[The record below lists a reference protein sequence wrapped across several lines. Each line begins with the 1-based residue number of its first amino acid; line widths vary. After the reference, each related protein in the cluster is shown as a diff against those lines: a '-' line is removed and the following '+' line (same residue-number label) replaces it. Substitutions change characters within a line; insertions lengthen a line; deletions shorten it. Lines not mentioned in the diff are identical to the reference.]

1 MLSKALQTETSDNI
15 VAVSVFCLSK
25 LILEAETILSQ
36 ASKIIVI
43 GFLFVLLALPVFAEK
58 EKIPVNIKAEVLKYY
73 EDTGQL
79 KASGSVEVKLKGM
92 TIFADDLLMDAGSN
106 IATAEGNV
114 RLFAKEYQAN
124 AAHLTYDTSAESTS
138 FLGFSS
144 TVAPASL
151 KGKVFVGARRLD
163 ENKGDMLGGPGEMST
178 CDREHYWLAADRI
191 AYYPDDRLEAWN
203 VVVWVGELPLFWL
216 PYYVYDLKGEKKR
229 NWVFGTNDVEGN
241 YVKTT
246 WNYPYG
252 LLYID
257 QMEKKGWGYGTQVA
271 YGLAALGVGTL
282 YLYHIDERDTAR
294 SDWVT
299 RINSKRSLNA
309 STTLGMEHRYSSIY
323 QVPSGRSDYTS
334 FSLNLNHADQDRGSI
349 ALTTLDDRSAG
360 TERFSFSFD
369 RTVGATALAYSI
381 NYDQAKNIPGW
392 VRNSQRLYFSRPL
405 WSDSVVLQTSA
416 NYYYNLQKMGDSGE
430 EQITPDLIITGREAD
445 YSWKFSENWFVDLRQ
460 PLYPGETRYQFVE
473 KQPELEIYPR
483 TLDLKLFTLSSAI
496 GYGYYREVKWVPQL
510 SRNRDFS
517 TQRSRL
523 TLDASQSYPF
533 GPGTTLSVGAGG
545 DQFSYATEDQM
556 YAYRERAGTETD
568 LGGWFRNSLNYRK
581 GSTDGNSPFFFD
593 KLGYNYHDISDRLTF
608 YRGDKFS
615 WWFESGRN
623 WQTATWFDLMSGLML
638 SPDKRWRL
646 TIDGGWDIENHR
658 YRDLLSR
665 LSLSPHSY
673 FGCSLAISQ
682 DLNAGEIRQGSAY
695 YDIYFLEKEPNQL
708 RLSFSQVYD
717 TAKKE
722 VRLQDVAIVKDLHCW
737 EMRFNYSDYRK
748 EYSFVFSVKAIPDEP
763 FGFGSGRG
771 FYFEGFEKEM
781 YKFKGEDQRRF

>member
-1 MLSKALQTETSDNI
+1 MKNNL
-15 VAVSVFCLSK
+15 CLC
-25 LILEAETILSQ
+25 LCLC
-36 ASKIIVI
+36 
-43 GFLFVLLALPVFAEK
+43 FMALPVFADK
-58 EKIPVNIKAEVLKYY
+58 EKIPVNIKAETLKYY

-79 KASGSVEVKLKGM
+79 KASGSVEVKLKEM
-92 TIFADDLLMDAGSN
+92 TIFADNLLMDAGSN

-114 RLFAKEYQAN
+114 MLFAKEYQAN
-124 AAHLTYDTSAESTS
+124 ADYLTYDTSAESTS
-138 FLGFSS
+138 FLGFHSA
-144 TVAPASL
+144 VAPAAL
-151 KGKVFVGARRLD
+151 KGEVYVSARRLD
-163 ENKGDMLGGPGEMST
+163 EQNRNMLGGPGEVST
-178 CDREHYWLAADRI
+178 CDREMEHYWLAADRI
-191 AYYPDDRLEAWN
+191 AYYPDDRMEAWN

-229 NWVFGTNDVEGN
+229 NWVFGTNDIEGN

-257 QMEKKGWGYGTQVA
+257 QMEKKGWGYGTEVA
-271 YGLAALGVGTL
+271 YGLAAIGLGTF
-282 YLYHIDERDTAR
+282 YLYHVDERDTAR

-299 RINSKRSLNA
+299 KITSKRELDSK
-309 STTLGMEHRYSSIY
+309 TTMGMEHRYSSIY
-323 QVPSGRSDYTS
+323 QVPAGRSDYTS
-334 FSLNLNHADQDRGSI
+334 FSLNLNHADEDRGAIS
-349 ALTTLDDRSAG
+349 LTTLDDRYTG

-369 RTVGATALAYSI
+369 RTVGATAFAYSI
-381 NYDQAKNIPGW
+381 NYDQAKNAPGW

-405 WSDSVVLQTSA
+405 WSDAVVLSTGA
-416 NYYYNLQKMGDSGE
+416 NYYYNLPQEGDSGE
-430 EQITPDLIITGREAD
+430 EQVTPDLVITGRETD
-445 YSWKFSENWFVDLRQ
+445 YSWKLSENWFVDLRQ
-460 PLYPGETRYQFVE
+460 PLYPNETRYQFME
-473 KQPELEIYPR
+473 KQPEFEIYPR
-483 TLDLKLFTLSSAI
+483 TLALRLFNLSSAV

-510 SRNRDFS
+510 NKNRDFS

-523 TLDASQSYPF
+523 TLDASQSYPL
-533 GPGTTLSVGAGG
+533 GPGTTFSLGAGG
-545 DQFSYATEDQM
+545 DQFAYATEDQM

-581 GSTDGNSPFFFD
+581 GITDGNSPFFFD
-593 KLGYNYHDISDRLTF
+593 KLGSNYHDIRDRLTF
-608 YRGDKFS
+608 YREDKLS

-623 WQTATWFDLMSGLML
+623 WQTATWFDLMSGLMV

-646 TIDGGWDIENHR
+646 TVDGGWDIENHR

-665 LSLSPHSY
+665 LSLNPYSY
-673 FGCSLAISQ
+673 FGCSLAVSQ

-708 RLSFSQVYD
+708 HLSFSQVYD

-722 VRLQDVAIVKDLHCW
+722 IRLQDVAIVKDLHCW

-748 EYSFVFSVKAIPDEP
+748 EYSFVFSVKVIPDEP

-781 YKFKGEDQRRF
+781 NKIKGTDQRRF